1 MRIAFS
7 GAHCTGKTSLIA
19 RVAELEWS
27 YEIVEEPYVVLEEE
41 GHEFA
46 ETPCLGDYEMQLRRS
61 LKDLGG
67 AGDRVFLDR
76 CPLDFLAY
84 MRAVEGELDVEE
96 WLDDAREAMQKLDL
110 IIFVPIE
117 RPDEIYVGATEK
129 PKLRKKMDKILR
141 KLVLDDLYDLQ
152 IPALE
157 VEGSLEA
164 RVRQVRRAM
173 QEIEERG
180 TAPS

>member
-19 RVAELEWS
+19 RVAELESS
-27 YEIVEEPYVVLEEE
+27 YEVVEEPYVVLEEE

-46 ETPCLGDYEMQLRRS
+46 ETPCFDDYEMQLRRS
-61 LKDLGG
+61 LKDLGE

-110 IIFVPIE
+110 IVFVPIE
-117 RPDEIYVGATEK
+117 EPDEIYMDPTEK
-129 PKLRKKMDKILR
+129 PKLRKKVDRILR
-141 KLVLDDLYDLQ
+141 ELVLDDPYDLQ
-152 IPALE
+152 IPTLE
-157 VEGSLEA
+157 VEGSVEE
-164 RVRQVRRAM
+164 RMRQVRRAM
-173 QEIEERG
+173 QENGERG
-180 TAPS
+180 TARS